1 VSARKVSSMTED
13 ELVELIRAAVRAEFS
28 AAGMRVDAP
37 ADVDEA
43 REDFRFLRKVRHW
56 FEGTSSKI
64 GGAIILAVVTGALW
78 LIVAGAQAFFSAK
91 S

>member
-1 VSARKVSSMTED
+1 MRE
-13 ELVELIRAAVRAEFS
+13 EFS

-43 REDFRFLRKVRHW
+43 RRDFMFLRRLRGWVD
-56 FEGTSSKI
+56 GTASKI
-64 GGAIILAVVTGALW
+64 GGAIILALVSGIVW
-78 LIVAGAQAFFSAK
+78 LIVAGAHAFFQAK

>member
-1 VSARKVSSMTED
+1 MSARKVSMMTED
-13 ELVELIRAAVRAEFS
+13 ELIHVIRAAVRAEFS

-56 FEGTSSKI
+56 FEGTSSKV
-64 GGAIILAVVTGALW
+64 GGAIILAFVTGLIW
-78 LIVAGAQAFFSAK
+78 LIVAGAQAFFHK
-91 S
+91 P

>member
-1 VSARKVSSMTED
+1 MSARKVASMTED
-13 ELVELIRAAVRAEFS
+13 ELVKVVRAAVRAEFS

-43 REDFRFLRKVRHW
+43 REDFRFLRKIRLW

-64 GGAIILAVVTGALW
+64 GGALILTIVGGFTW
-78 LIVAGAQAFFSAK
+78 LVLAGAQAFFQSK
-91 S
+91 

>member
-1 VSARKVSSMTED
+1 VSARKVASMTED
-13 ELVELIRAAVRAEFS
+13 ELIHVIRAAVREEFN

-43 REDFRFLRKVRHW
+43 RRDFMFLRRLRGWVDGTASKV
-56 FEGTSSKI
+56 
-64 GGAIILAVVTGALW
+64 GGAIVLAIVSGVVW

-91 S
+91 P